1 MLIYCN
7 GDSFTSGHGLGD
19 FLLPDYPGESDDAPD
34 KLPYLAKWTANT
46 YSASYTHRHDLSK
59 EIRQE
64 ELNRCWPTKLKKY
77 GYGVINSA
85 QAGSSMQRISRTTII
100 DLIKLKQVT
109 TDILAIISVP
119 PIERSE
125 IYYKDAWVDFS
136 HAHLE
141 SCDFMP
147 HLRNLYSELLLD
159 DAEGYASLVR
169 WYVAA
174 IQIKDHCKANNIPLM
189 WVNSVNSVSAID
201 KFKDLNNLVK
211 YLDIKYELTM
221 SHLKSDK
228 GYVPDGHY
236 SERVHDQV
244 AHILDVKI
252 KGMK

>member
-19 FLLPDYPGESDDAPD
+19 FLLPNYPGESDDAPD
-34 KLPYLAKWTANT
+34 KLPYLEKWTVNT
-46 YSASYTHRHDLSK
+46 YSAGYIHRYDLSK

-64 ELNRCWPTKLKKY
+64 ELKRCWPAKLKKY
-77 GYGVINSA
+77 GYEVVNSA
-85 QAGSSMQRISRTTII
+85 QAGSSMQRISRTTIT
-100 DLIKLKQVT
+100 DLTELKKT
-109 TDILAIISVP
+109 NTDMLAIISSA

-125 IYYKDAWVDFS
+125 IYYKDAWMDFS

-141 SCDFMP
+141 SFDYIP
-147 HLRNLYSELLLD
+147 HLMNFYSERLLD
-159 DAEGYASLVR
+159 DTEGYASLIR

-174 IQIKDHCKANNIPLM
+174 IQIKDHCKANDIPLL
-189 WVNSVNSVSAID
+189 WINSVNPEGVTD
-201 KFKDLNNLVK
+201 KFKDLNNLIK

-244 AHILDVKI
+244 AQILDSKI
-252 KGMK
+252 KGM